1 MNRERALITKMER
14 AMGRPFFPPEVRAGL
29 KAMGKERGSWL
40 GAYQIP
46 PKHTI
51 RAFVRA
57 YIAAKKGE

>member
-1 MNRERALITKMER
+1 
-14 AMGRPFFPPEVRAGL
+14 MGRPFFPPEVRAGL